1 MGKLL
6 AVCILAGLGV
16 LLASGRISA
25 DGRAVDRVVVDKSER
40 RMLLLNGGD
49 VVARYR
55 IALGASPV
63 GHKRKEGDERTPEG
77 LYRLDWRN
85 ARSGYF
91 RSIHISYPDDA
102 DVADAKKRKENPG
115 GMIMI
120 HGQQNYFGWLAPVLQ
135 HFDWTNGC
143 IAVTNAEMQEIWN
156 LVPDDTPIEIRS

>member
-1 MGKLL
+1 MGKSL
-6 AVCILAGLGV
+6 AVCVLAGRGV

-77 LYRLDWRN
+77 LYRLDWGN

-102 DVADAKKRKENPG
+102 DIADAKNARKIPAG
-115 GMIMI
+115 
-120 HGQQNYFGWLAPVLQ
+120 
-135 HFDWTNGC
+135 
-143 IAVTNAEMQEIWN
+143 
-156 LVPDDTPIEIRS
+156 